1 MQRDGRDTSRDSPPL
16 TSTKGFL
23 SMIGNIRVVYMPQRK
38 LLLFLCCETH
48 LLVAPSDL
56 NRTNSKHNL
65 NRAGCPRQRC
75 NGRCSGSGRSS
86 RTNTGVRSWP
96 CAKEFVSATH
106 VRKKTQKK
114 WLPARFARV
123 ERTPRNVSFTEW
135 CRRHQHVRLTHVQK
149 KKTIPAPGS
158 QNNACLSAP
167 PSCAPTKLKCPRK
180 KHWYRAG

>member
-1 MQRDGRDTSRDSPPL
+1 MQRDGRDASRDSPPL

-106 VRKKTQKK
+106 VRKKTQKNGCPHVSLGSK
-114 WLPARFARV
+114 
-123 ERTPRNVSFTEW
+123 ERRETFPSRSGAAAINTCASRM
-135 CRRHQHVRLTHVQK
+135 CKK

-167 PSCAPTKLKCPRK
+167 PSCAPTKLKCPPK